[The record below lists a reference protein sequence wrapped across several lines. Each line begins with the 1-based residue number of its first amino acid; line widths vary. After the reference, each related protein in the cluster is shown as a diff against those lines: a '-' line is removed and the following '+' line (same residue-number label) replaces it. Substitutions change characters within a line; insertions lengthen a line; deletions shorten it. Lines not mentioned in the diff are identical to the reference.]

1 MWTTRRRQRER
12 EAKSGIRL
20 VEIRGGREGESDGGG
35 GSGVVP
41 AMKRRVRGRVAFRAR
56 RQITKTKPSIREET
70 GGPAH
75 SIALRGV
82 VHTHVPSSRAPA
94 HHRCCVVVCV
104 RTRVLAAGF
113 TVSEPGSLR
122 SRLRFGV
129 TRPRSKRKRR
139 LSRRDARGLALL
151 LCGLDVDLPNG
162 PTISTLSKSV

>member
-1 MWTTRRRQRER
+1 MWTTRRRQGER

-20 VEIRGGREGESDGGG
+20 VEIRGEGESDGGG

-94 HHRCCVVVCV
+94 HRCCVVVCV

-129 TRPRSKRKRR
+129 TRPRSKRKKR
-139 LSRRDARGLALL
+139 LGRPDARGLALL

>member
-1 MWTTRRRQRER
+1 
-12 EAKSGIRL
+12 
-20 VEIRGGREGESDGGG
+20 
-35 GSGVVP
+35 
-41 AMKRRVRGRVAFRAR
+41 MKRRVRGRVAFRAR

-82 VHTHVPSSRAPA
+82 VHTHVPSTRARA
-94 HHRCCVVVCV
+94 HRCGVAVCV

-113 TVSEPGSLR
+113 TVSELGSLR

-139 LSRRDARGLALL
+139 LGRRDARGLAL

>member
-1 MWTTRRRQRER
+1 MWTTRRRQGER

-20 VEIRGGREGESDGGG
+20 VEIRGEGESDGGG

-94 HHRCCVVVCV
+94 HRCCVVVCV

-139 LSRRDARGLALL
+139 LGRRDARGLALL

>member
-1 MWTTRRRQRER
+1 
-12 EAKSGIRL
+12 
-20 VEIRGGREGESDGGG
+20 
-35 GSGVVP
+35 
-41 AMKRRVRGRVAFRAR
+41 MKRRVRGRVAFRAR

-82 VHTHVPSSRAPA
+82 VHTHVPSTRARA
-94 HHRCCVVVCV
+94 HRCGVAVCV
-104 RTRVLAAGF
+104 CTRVLAAGF

-139 LSRRDARGLALL
+139 LGRRDARGLAL

>member
-1 MWTTRRRQRER
+1 
-12 EAKSGIRL
+12 
-20 VEIRGGREGESDGGG
+20 
-35 GSGVVP
+35 
-41 AMKRRVRGRVAFRAR
+41 MKRRVRGRVAFRAR

-82 VHTHVPSSRAPA
+82 VHTHVPSTRARA
-94 HHRCCVVVCV
+94 HTCGVAVCV

-139 LSRRDARGLALL
+139 LGRRDARGLAL

>member
-1 MWTTRRRQRER
+1 
-12 EAKSGIRL
+12 
-20 VEIRGGREGESDGGG
+20 
-35 GSGVVP
+35 
-41 AMKRRVRGRVAFRAR
+41 MKRRVRGRVAFRAR

-82 VHTHVPSSRAPA
+82 VHTHVPSTRARA
-94 HHRCCVVVCV
+94 HRCGVAVCV

-139 LSRRDARGLALL
+139 LGRRDARGLAL

>member
-1 MWTTRRRQRER
+1 
-12 EAKSGIRL
+12 
-20 VEIRGGREGESDGGG
+20 
-35 GSGVVP
+35 
-41 AMKRRVRGRVAFRAR
+41 MKRRVRGRVAFRAR

-82 VHTHVPSSRAPA
+82 VHTHVPSTRARA
-94 HHRCCVVVCV
+94 HRCGVAVCV

-129 TRPRSKRKRR
+129 TRPRSKRKGR
-139 LSRRDARGLALL
+139 LGRRDARGLAL

>member
-1 MWTTRRRQRER
+1 
-12 EAKSGIRL
+12 
-20 VEIRGGREGESDGGG
+20 
-35 GSGVVP
+35 
-41 AMKRRVRGRVAFRAR
+41 MKRRVRGRVAFRAR

-82 VHTHVPSSRAPA
+82 VHTHVPSTRARA
-94 HHRCCVVVCV
+94 HRCGVAVCV

-151 LCGLDVDLPNG
+151 CGLDVDLPNG

>member
-94 HHRCCVVVCV
+94 HHRCGVVVCV

-122 SRLRFGV
+122 SRLCFGV

-139 LSRRDARGLALL
+139 LGRRDARGLALL

>member
-1 MWTTRRRQRER
+1 MWTTRRRQGER

-20 VEIRGGREGESDGGG
+20 VEIRGEGESDGGG

-94 HHRCCVVVCV
+94 HRCCVVVCV

-113 TVSEPGSLR
+113 IVSEPGSLR

-139 LSRRDARGLALL
+139 LGRRDARGLALL

>member
-1 MWTTRRRQRER
+1 MWTTRRRQGER

-20 VEIRGGREGESDGGG
+20 VEIRGEGESDGGG

-94 HHRCCVVVCV
+94 HRCCVVVCV

>member
-1 MWTTRRRQRER
+1 
-12 EAKSGIRL
+12 
-20 VEIRGGREGESDGGG
+20 
-35 GSGVVP
+35 
-41 AMKRRVRGRVAFRAR
+41 MKRRVRGRVAFRAR

-82 VHTHVPSSRAPA
+82 VHTHVPSTRARA
-94 HHRCCVVVCV
+94 HRCGVTVCV

-139 LSRRDARGLALL
+139 LGRRDARGLAL

>member
-1 MWTTRRRQRER
+1 
-12 EAKSGIRL
+12 
-20 VEIRGGREGESDGGG
+20 
-35 GSGVVP
+35 
-41 AMKRRVRGRVAFRAR
+41 MKRRVRGRVAFRAR

-75 SIALRGV
+75 SIALRSV
-82 VHTHVPSSRAPA
+82 VHTHVPSTRARA
-94 HHRCCVVVCV
+94 HRCGVAVCV

-139 LSRRDARGLALL
+139 LGRRDARGLAL

>member
-1 MWTTRRRQRER
+1 
-12 EAKSGIRL
+12 
-20 VEIRGGREGESDGGG
+20 
-35 GSGVVP
+35 
-41 AMKRRVRGRVAFRAR
+41 MKRRVRGRMAFRAR

-82 VHTHVPSSRAPA
+82 VHTHVPSTRARA
-94 HHRCCVVVCV
+94 HRCGVAVCV

-139 LSRRDARGLALL
+139 LGRRDARGLAL

>member
-1 MWTTRRRQRER
+1 
-12 EAKSGIRL
+12 
-20 VEIRGGREGESDGGG
+20 
-35 GSGVVP
+35 
-41 AMKRRVRGRVAFRAR
+41 MKRRVRGRVAFRAR

-82 VHTHVPSSRAPA
+82 VHTHVPSTRARA
-94 HHRCCVVVCV
+94 HRCGVAVCV

-139 LSRRDARGLALL
+139 LGRRDARGLALL
-151 LCGLDVDLPNG
+151 CGLNVDLPNG

>member
-94 HHRCCVVVCV
+94 HRCCVVVCV

-122 SRLRFGV
+122 SRLCFGV

-139 LSRRDARGLALL
+139 LGRRDARGLALL